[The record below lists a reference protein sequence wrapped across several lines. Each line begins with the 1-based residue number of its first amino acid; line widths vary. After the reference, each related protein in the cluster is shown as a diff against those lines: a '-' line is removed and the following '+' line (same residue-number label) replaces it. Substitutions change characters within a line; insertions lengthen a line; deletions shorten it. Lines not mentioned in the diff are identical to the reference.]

1 MDSPKPV
8 TSYPFLYVKPCCS
21 FATDLMNH
29 RKGLNILYI
38 QDAHKCNS
46 HDKLVYEF
54 NRSCASG
61 QKLLLLPQ
69 YVSLEASFLLQLLL
83 KHGRLRGAQIK
94 FWNIWMSWNVEVD
107 MIVNSAKVMGD
118 AIMYIFN
125 KCVSCEIRRRVNR
138 IIFIPFFSSRNS
150 SRQRQKCNFGKI
162 TLANL
167 TMAYE

>member
-61 QKLLLLPQ
+61 QKLLLFPQ
-69 YVSLEASFLLQLLL
+69 YVSLEASFLVQLLL
-83 KHGRLRGAQIK
+83 KQTSRADTERITVHKPGTINASTGSTGTGPRTI
-94 FWNIWMSWNVEVD
+94 S
-107 MIVNSAKVMGD
+107 NSLAKT
-118 AIMYIFN
+118 
-125 KCVSCEIRRRVNR
+125 
-138 IIFIPFFSSRNS
+138 
-150 SRQRQKCNFGKI
+150 KI
-162 TLANL
+162 TS
-167 TMAYE
+167 